1 MPMHHGGSVRP
12 MAARAAALFL
22 TVCAFASA
30 ACSHPPPPA
39 HPAPPAQLTSAAA
52 GFESAHYAD
61 PESWLCLPGRQDAC
75 AGNLD
80 ATEIGADGSHVVVRD
95 KPAPGAEKVDCF
107 YVYPTV
113 DLRLSAANHEDF
125 DDLGPMTLAT
135 VSQAARFRSTCSL
148 YVPLYRQV
156 TIGTYLRRAEVKK
169 RYTDV
174 AFSDVA
180 AAFLHYMARYNRGH
194 RIVLLGHSQ
203 GGEMVS
209 LLLKRFFDRDPAMH
223 ERLLLAMPIGWAME
237 VAAGKTTG
245 GTFANV
251 PICTQIAE
259 TGCVVGYRAFLG
271 GTTHDAYPSGPSA
284 GHESVCVNPAA
295 LAHRGRET
303 LSRAFFPVA
312 RRGAASL
319 FFRGVD
325 DVTSPFVLLRDF
337 YSARCVVGPDGDR
350 YLAVSERPRPGDQ
363 RQSPVDLWSPLFR
376 TDLGLHILDYQLAQ
390 GDLVDLVAERAAV
403 LP

>member
-1 MPMHHGGSVRP
+1 MDDGGSVRP
-12 MAARAAALFL
+12 LAARALAFFLAL
-22 TVCAFASA
+22 CAFACA
-30 ACSHPPPPA
+30 GCSHPPPPA
-39 HPAPPAQLTSAAA
+39 HPAPPAQLTSAVS

-61 PESWLCLPGRQDAC
+61 PSSWLCLPGRQDAC

-80 ATEIGADGSHVVVRD
+80 ATEIAADGSRVVVRD

-113 DLRLSAANHEDF
+113 DLHLGAANHEDF
-125 DDLGPMTLAT
+125 DDLQPMTFAT
-135 VSQAARFRSTCSL
+135 VAQAARFRATCSL

-209 LLLKRFFDRDPAMH
+209 LLLKRFFDRDPAMR
-223 ERLLLAMPIGWAME
+223 ERLLLALPIGYALE

-251 PICTQIAE
+251 PICTQVGE
-259 TGCVVGYRAFLG
+259 TGCVVGYRSFLA
-271 GTTHDAYPSGPSA
+271 GTTHEPYLSAPSA

-303 LSRAFFPVA
+303 LSRAFFPAA
-312 RRGAASL
+312 RRGLASL
-319 FFRGVD
+319 FLRGVD

-337 YSARCVVGPDGDR
+337 YSARCVAGADGYR
-350 YLAVSERPRPGDQ
+350 YLAVSETPRPGDQ
-363 RQSPVDLWSPLFR
+363 RQSPLDLSSSLFR
-376 TDLGLHILDYQLAQ
+376 TDLGLHLLDYQLAQ
-390 GDLVDLVAERAAV
+390 GDLVDLVAERAAA
-403 LP
+403 LR